1 MCVSVCQSCV
11 MLHAYDYGILWF
23 IRCNLCCGL
32 MSSHIPW
39 ELQLKECSQVSTGCY
54 EATGSRKKHVGMLV
68 YWYPVRVYLKIEYS
82 QDHHLNQLK
91 IIIFTLKYALFGS
104 IPVYRCTTFL
114 HSVPFCGSNKTSPSV
129 DVRKWRPPE
138 RKISWD
144 TQMPQVTGYH
154 FLRLV

>member
-1 MCVSVCQSCV
+1 MVSDCSSKNLITHMIMIHYDSQDAIYVAGSCHPISHENFSLKSV
-11 MLHAYDYGILWF
+11 PKFRQDAMRPMVAGKSMLL
-23 IRCNLCCGL
+23 
-32 MSSHIPW
+32 
-39 ELQLKECSQVSTGCY
+39 
-54 EATGSRKKHVGMLV
+54 

-91 IIIFTLKYALFGS
+91 IIILTLKYAIFGG
-104 IPVYRCTTFL
+104 IPVYRCTPFL
-114 HSVPFCGSNKTSPSV
+114 HSAPFCGSNKTSPSV

-154 FLRLV
+154 FLRLI